1 MNSIHSFR
9 HIIIHKKYIVI
20 IECGMIVI
28 YLINQNKYLF
38 EIWVK
43 LIKII
48 FNINKYYEYYILY

>member
-9 HIIIHKKYIVI
+9 HIIIHIKYIVI